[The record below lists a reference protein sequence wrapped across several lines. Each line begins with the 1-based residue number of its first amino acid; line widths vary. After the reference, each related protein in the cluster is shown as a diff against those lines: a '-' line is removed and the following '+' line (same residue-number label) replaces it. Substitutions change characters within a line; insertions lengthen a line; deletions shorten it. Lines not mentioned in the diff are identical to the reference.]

1 MPFLGT
7 TGGGSLKQFGGQA
20 NLGYFIKN
28 SLRFRGSASAYLN
41 RTFGTPSSGL
51 SCTSSGWVK
60 LGTIPPTGTL
70 FEAGTGASNTFMRC
84 TFGQVGSELNWR
96 QVTSVGG
103 LAAEKG
109 TSMLFRDPA
118 AWYHIV
124 CVWDTN
130 NATAAD
136 RQRVYVN
143 GSQVTAF
150 GASTDPSSGLV
161 SYFNTSSYIH
171 YLGALNI
178 GGLGGYLDGYLAEIN
193 FIDGQAL
200 TPSSFGKTDAVTGQW
215 VPKKFA
221 GTYGT
226 NGFYLKFADASA
238 ATAAAIGKDSS
249 PNGNNWTPNN
259 ISVTTG
265 ATYDAMIDSPSLS
278 GAASNYATLNPLD
291 KYTSLPAPTNGN
303 LSQANGGA
311 AWYNIRSTIGVA
323 SGKWYAEVTQ
333 SGSNL
338 FAGVMSGSS
347 ARNFTSYTDASGLY
361 AFFNNGGGTTGYK
374 YANGTSGSSFT
385 IASGDVIGLAYDYD
399 AQTLAIYR
407 NGNLQ
412 DTVTSI
418 PKTETMFF
426 CASHAETT
434 GSTVWNFGQRPFS
447 YTPPSGFKSLNTFNL
462 P

>member
-7 TGGGSLKQFGGQA
+7 TGGGSVKQFGGLA

-28 SLRFRGSASAYLN
+28 SLRFRRSATAYLN
-41 RTFGTPSSGL
+41 RTPTTAGNRRTY
-51 SCTSSGWVK
+51 TWSGWLK
-60 LGTIPPTGTL
+60 LGTLGVAQEIFGAGSGSNQDL
-70 FEAGTGASNTFMRC
+70 FNFNADYQFVVFTANASQTILR
-84 TFGQVGSELNWR
+84 TAQ
-96 QVTSVGG
+96 
-103 LAAEKG
+103 
-109 TSMLFRDPA
+109 LFRDPS

-124 CVWDTN
+124 VAVDTTQ
-130 NATAAD
+130 ATSSN
-136 RQRVYVN
+136 RTKIYVN
-143 GSQVTAF
+143 GVQVTTFEYTQYPSQNYQGSISDTGAHYISTYDGSNWAF
-150 GASTDPSSGLV
+150 
-161 SYFNTSSYIH
+161 
-171 YLGALNI
+171 
-178 GGLGGYLDGYLAEIN
+178 DGYMAEVN
-193 FIDGQAL
+193 FIDGLQL
-200 TPSSFGKTDAVTGQW
+200 TPSSFGKTDAATGQW
-215 VPKKFA
+215 IPKKYIE
-221 GTYGT
+221 TYGT

-259 ISVTTG
+259 ISVTAG
-265 ATYDAMIDSPSLS
+265 VTYDAMIDSPSLS

-338 FAGVMSGSS
+338 LAGVMSGSS

-385 IASGDVIGLAYDYD
+385 IADNDVIGLAYDYD

-426 CASHAETT
+426 CASFAQTT
-434 GSTVWNFGQRPFS
+434 GSTVWNFGQRPFAQS
-447 YTPPSGFKSLNTFNL
+447 VPSGYKSLNTFNL